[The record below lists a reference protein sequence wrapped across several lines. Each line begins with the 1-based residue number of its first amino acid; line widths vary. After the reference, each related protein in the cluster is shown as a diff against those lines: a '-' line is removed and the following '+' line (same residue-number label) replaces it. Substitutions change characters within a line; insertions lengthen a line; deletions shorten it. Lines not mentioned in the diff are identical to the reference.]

1 MTLKNSASK
10 KGVINNMGELIH
22 YMCQKCDFTIEDHD
36 LKYFIDEKT
45 NCIVI
50 HSTGMLT
57 FDMGRD
63 SKINGK
69 IIPSFC
75 PHCLEEV
82 NFCHNDDGENVEKI
96 ISSLETDE
104 NEFKDYLDEKYVL
117 RNKNPMLKGAVGPKN
132 EYGECPKCGRKL
144 ELITGDSNKCP
155 KCGGMLFGFLAA
167 LYD

>member
-1 MTLKNSASK
+1 
-10 KGVINNMGELIH
+10 MGELIH

-36 LKYFIDEKT
+36 LRYFIDEKT

-63 SKINGK
+63 SKINGR

-75 PHCLEEV
+75 PHCLEDV

-96 ISSLETDE
+96 ISSLEQMKMNLRTIWMK
-104 NEFKDYLDEKYVL
+104 NMSFEK
-117 RNKNPMLKGAVGPKN
+117 RIQ
-132 EYGECPKCGRKL
+132 C
-144 ELITGDSNKCP
+144 
-155 KCGGMLFGFLAA
+155 
-167 LYD
+167 